1 MGAAVPGE
9 EAELAVGGVAGGG
22 AGAGGGKQ
30 GGIVTSPPAPG
41 RYEAY
46 GVCSGDITSTLN
58 HLYCVYLGVCQEA
71 GEGVAE
77 GGEGRGGQPGLHHP
91 GQPRHRP
98 QPAQLVVVQPQP
110 RRLHLL
116 LPPPLGP
123 PVLEP
128 DLNTKMG
135 YDL

>member
-46 GVCSGDITSTLN
+46 GVCSGERLPLLSIDQLS
-58 HLYCVYLGVCQEA
+58 VSVCTWGCARKPGRAWLRVE
-71 GEGVAE
+71 
-77 GGEGRGGQPGLHHP
+77 RGGAASQGSITPASPGTALS
-91 GQPRHRP
+91 
-98 QPAQLVVVQPQP
+98 
-110 RRLHLL
+110 
-116 LPPPLGP
+116 PPSW
-123 PVLEP
+123 
-128 DLNTKMG
+128 
-135 YDL
+135 

>member
-1 MGAAVPGE
+1 MC
-9 EAELAVGGVAGGG
+9 L
-22 AGAGGGKQ
+22 
-30 GGIVTSPPAPG
+30 
-41 RYEAY
+41 
-46 GVCSGDITSTLN
+46 
-58 HLYCVYLGVCQEA
+58 YLGVCQEA

-110 RRLHLL
+110 GSLHLL
-116 LPPPLGP
+116 LPPPLGT

-128 DLNTKMG
+128 DLNTNMG
-135 YDL
+135 RLSFGAIEVLDINGNIVVVVP

>member
-58 HLYCVYLGVCQEA
+58 HLCLCVPGGVP
-71 GEGVAE
+71 GSRG
-77 GGEGRGGQPGLHHP
+77 GRG
-91 GQPRHRP
+91 
-98 QPAQLVVVQPQP
+98 
-110 RRLHLL
+110 
-116 LPPPLGP
+116 
-123 PVLEP
+123 
-128 DLNTKMG
+128 
-135 YDL
+135 

>member
-1 MGAAVPGE
+1 MPGE

-58 HLYCVYLGVCQEA
+58 YLYLVSVCTWGCARKPGRAWLRVE
-71 GEGVAE
+71 
-77 GGEGRGGQPGLHHP
+77 RGGAASQGSITPASPGTALS
-91 GQPRHRP
+91 
-98 QPAQLVVVQPQP
+98 
-110 RRLHLL
+110 
-116 LPPPLGP
+116 PPSW
-123 PVLEP
+123 
-128 DLNTKMG
+128 
-135 YDL
+135 

>member
-1 MGAAVPGE
+1 M
-9 EAELAVGGVAGGG
+9 
-22 AGAGGGKQ
+22 
-30 GGIVTSPPAPG
+30 
-41 RYEAY
+41 
-46 GVCSGDITSTLN
+46 CM
-58 HLYCVYLGVCQEA
+58 YLGVCQEA

-110 RRLHLL
+110 GSLHLL
-116 LPPPLGP
+116 LPPPLGT

-128 DLNTKMG
+128 DLNTNMERLSFG
-135 YDL
+135 AINVLVLDIDGDIVAS